1 MRVGSDREG
10 TYYRTGGVIHG
21 LHGSCYYIR
30 KYKLDGVSSIDQC
43 TSKGIRSLVDPRP
56 EYVSVDLCT
65 RLNNGVCWQL
75 DRVLQIMR
83 L

>member
-1 MRVGSDREG
+1 MRVGSDKKG
-10 TYYRTGGVIHG
+10 LITVGGRDPRITRSG
-21 LHGSCYYIR
+21 YYIR
-30 KYKLDGVSSIDQC
+30 KYKLDEFPQLINVL
-43 TSKGIRSLVDPRP
+43 KGDMSLVGLGPR
-56 EYVSVDLCT
+56 YVSMLICT